1 MILIFLSCSVSP
13 PAEQRLAPLE
23 TEEEMLTQIHTLR
36 FEENHKE
43 LRRVGKR
50 YLDSF
55 GDTPGS
61 VEVRLLLGHA
71 DIELGFYDEAA
82 EILTPLLDETVSDQ
96 ARGEALILIADV
108 HKAKGRFGESAAA
121 LCDALSADLEKARF
135 SKGKGRFKE
144 ALRIINEVIDK
155 DPKYPDALFL
165 KARILW
171 DGFGKREEAELESS
185 IHEEAEQY
193 IPFDINDVSLDF
205 EILKGEEDEEEAEE
219 EEEEKES
226 DLMDVMLVAAKKD
239 IVEDYVNLLNLT
251 KLNPVVLDVDAFALQ
266 NAFEIG
272 SGTEKGCYAIVN
284 VGAEELGINAIKD
297 GVSIFTR
304 DSSYGGFQINEA
316 IMEKFDVPY
325 EEAENIKL
333 GGAKKEADTK
343 ALIEILTSVVT
354 GWGSEIGRALDF
366 LATTYPDETIE
377 KIIISGGSSR
387 IPGFREYLEQETE
400 IMVEMLDPFANLQF
414 NEKIFDNEYLSYMG
428 PQAAV
433 AVGLALRSIGDK

>member
-1 MILIFLSCSVSP
+1 MPIPKKNQIVGLDIGSHAIKLVEIEDGKKGRILKNFGAIGLPQGAIV
-13 PAEQRLAPLE
+13 EGG
-23 TEEEMLTQIHTLR
+23 I
-36 FEENHKE
+36 KE
-43 LRRVGKR
+43 
-50 YLDSF
+50 
-55 GDTPGS
+55 
-61 VEVRLLLGHA
+61 
-71 DIELGFYDEAA
+71 A
-82 EILTPLLDETVSDQ
+82 EIV
-96 ARGEALILIADV
+96 
-108 HKAKGRFGESAAA
+108 SAAIKN
-121 LCDALSADLEKARF
+121 L
-135 SKGKGRFKE
+135 FKN
-144 ALRIINEVIDK
+144 LKIKNKNVVTSISGYSVIVK
-155 DPKYPDALFL
+155 K
-165 KARILW
+165 ITI
-171 DGFGKREEAELESS
+171 GKREESDLEST

-205 EILKGEEDEEEAEE
+205 EILKGQDEEAEDAEE
-219 EEEEKES
+219 EEEGNES

-266 NAFEIG
+266 NAFEVS
-272 SGTEKGCYAIVN
+272 SGTGKGCYAIVN

-333 GGAKKEADTK
+333 GGVKKESDTE
-343 ALIEILTSVVT
+343 ALTEILTSVVI

-377 KIIISGGSSR
+377 KIVISGGSCR

-400 IMVEMLDPFANLQF
+400 ILVEMLDPFAKLQF
-414 NEKIFDNEYLSYMG
+414 NEKIFDKEYLSYMG